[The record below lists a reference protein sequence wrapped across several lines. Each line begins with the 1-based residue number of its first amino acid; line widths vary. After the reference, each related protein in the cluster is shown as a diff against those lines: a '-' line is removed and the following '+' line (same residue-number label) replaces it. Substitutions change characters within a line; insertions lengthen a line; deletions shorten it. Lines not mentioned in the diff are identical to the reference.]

1 MIKYLK
7 KLIEFFFSIFNLA
20 IFRTSG
26 PIRTQLYK
34 QFFEKLKIFDTGHK
48 LIRVGPESDGGYVL
62 PDILDQIDYCF
73 SPGVGHTCEFEK
85 QISAK
90 NIECFLADKS
100 IDSPPD
106 KNFKFNFIKKNLNS
120 FTDNS
125 NITLDF
131 WVNNYTKDNSNL
143 LLQMD
148 IEGGE
153 IDVIL
158 SSSIETLNK
167 FKIILIEFHDFD
179 FLKTMFGIRILSN
192 VFNKLNKNFS
202 ICHIH
207 PNNCCG
213 YTRFANYKIPKVM
226 EFTLIRND
234 LIIDKKK
241 TLNKLPLEIDKKNYP
256 NKKEVY
262 LSDIFF

>member
-1 MIKYLK
+1 MIKSLK
-7 KLIEFFFSIFNLA
+7 KLIEFFFSKFNLA

-26 PIRTQLYK
+26 PIRAKLYK
-34 QFFEKLKIFDTGHK
+34 QFFEKLKIFDSGYK
-48 LIRVGPESDGGYVL
+48 LIRIGPKSDGGYVL

-90 NIECFLADKS
+90 NIECFLADKNV
-100 IDSPPD
+100 DSPPD
-106 KNFKFNFIKKNLNS
+106 KNFKFSFIKKNLNS
-120 FTDNS
+120 YTDTT

-131 WVNNYTKDNSNL
+131 WVNTCTKDNSNL
-143 LLQMD
+143 MLQMD
-148 IEGGE
+148 IEGSE

-158 SSSIETLNK
+158 NSSIKTLKK
-167 FKIILIEFHDFD
+167 FKILLIEFHDFN
-179 FLKTMFGIRILSN
+179 FLKTMFGIRILNN
-192 VFNKLNKNFS
+192 VFDKINKNFT

-213 YTRFANYKIPKVM
+213 YARFANYKIPKVM
-226 EFTLIRND
+226 EFTFIRND

-256 NKKEVY
+256 NKSEVY
-262 LSDIFF
+262 LPDIFF